1 MTQEA
6 GARPRTGGQILIDQL
21 QLHGVRQVFCV
32 PGESY
37 LDALNALHDSPIK
50 TVICRQEGGA
60 AMMAEAQGKLSGLP
74 GICFVTR
81 GPGITNASAA
91 IHIADQDSTP
101 LIVFAGQIQR
111 DHREREAFQELDYRA
126 VFGTM
131 TKWATEIDDTARIP
145 EIISRAFHI
154 ATSGRPGPVVIALP
168 EDMLSS
174 RVTVADARPF
184 QPPAN
189 GVSAETIGQFT
200 DLLAQATA
208 PLVVLGGSG
217 WDEAAVASFS
227 AFAERFALPVAVEFR
242 RQTLISADHPCYAGD
257 LSLSADPKLKQRL
270 SEADLLILVGGQFS
284 DIASQAFTLVGIPTP
299 QMTLVHVHP
308 DPNELG
314 HLYRADLAVVA
325 SPKAF
330 ARALDG
336 VKPAAKPA
344 WGDAATV
351 AHADALAYA
360 DPTKTHSPGALQ
372 MAYIMQAVG
381 QHLPKDAIICN
392 GAGNYAIWVHRYHRY
407 RAWGSQL
414 APTSGSMGY
423 GLPASVG
430 AKAAHPERTVVAFS
444 GDGCFMMHGQEFA
457 TAVQYDLPILSIII
471 DNAMYGTIRMHQERE
486 YPGRVSGTE
495 LKNPDFA
502 AYARAFGGHGER
514 VEKNDDFVPALERAI
529 ASGKPA
535 ILHCLVDPEALTPVS
550 TLSEVRHKAEAQK
563 KGA

>member
-189 GVSAETIGQFT
+189 GVSAETIGQ
-200 DLLAQATA
+200 L
-208 PLVVLGGSG
+208 PEGSG
-217 WDEAAVASFS
+217 RSM
-227 AFAERFALPVAVEFR
+227 P
-242 RQTLISADHPCYAGD
+242 
-257 LSLSADPKLKQRL
+257 
-270 SEADLLILVGGQFS
+270 
-284 DIASQAFTLVGIPTP
+284 SQARRV
-299 QMTLVHVHP
+299 
-308 DPNELG
+308 E
-314 HLYRADLAVVA
+314 
-325 SPKAF
+325 
-330 ARALDG
+330 
-336 VKPAAKPA
+336 
-344 WGDAATV
+344 
-351 AHADALAYA
+351 ALA
-360 DPTKTHSPGALQ
+360 
-372 MAYIMQAVG
+372 
-381 QHLPKDAIICN
+381 
-392 GAGNYAIWVHRYHRY
+392 
-407 RAWGSQL
+407 
-414 APTSGSMGY
+414 
-423 GLPASVG
+423 PA
-430 AKAAHPERTVVAFS
+430 
-444 GDGCFMMHGQEFA
+444 
-457 TAVQYDLPILSIII
+457 
-471 DNAMYGTIRMHQERE
+471 
-486 YPGRVSGTE
+486 
-495 LKNPDFA
+495 
-502 AYARAFGGHGER
+502 
-514 VEKNDDFVPALERAI
+514 
-529 ASGKPA
+529 
-535 ILHCLVDPEALTPVS
+535 
-550 TLSEVRHKAEAQK
+550 
-563 KGA
+563 